1 MSLFFLIVFISML
14 RGDPTADT
22 IANGI
27 EFCMVWAL
35 FSIAD
40 AQWISMLFKK

>member
-1 MSLFFLIVFISML
+1 MSLFFLIIFIAMV
-14 RGDPTADT
+14 RGDPTANA
-22 IANGI
+22 IENGI

>member
-1 MSLFFLIVFISML
+1 MSIVFLIVFLSMVGGNIEPFE
-14 RGDPTADT
+14 R
-22 IANGI
+22 GI
-27 EFCMVWAL
+27 EFCMTWAL